1 MRILMTSHGYPPTLS
16 GVTLVVQKLARALV
30 RKGHEVMIITGSE
43 LAEPYEDE
51 DEGVHLVRVRS
62 VPNPFWEEAPLPFVR
77 PKRLQEMI
85 AEFQPDILHVHE
97 PALLAME
104 LVRLKQD
111 LGLPLL
117 ASCYYVP
124 RFITHYLTW
133 MGQSYEGVETVG
145 WLYSIWLYNQFDHV
159 VFSTSAQRRFFLDKG
174 LDVPTTIISNGVDT
188 TRYHPA
194 NGQTSDVE
202 ARYGLPPRPRILFV
216 SRLAKDKEI
225 DILIQAMPQVLAE
238 KEAHLLLVGRGDD
251 RPRLEDL
258 TKELGLQE
266 FVHFLGFV
274 PEEDLPALYWASDLF
289 AIASTCEVQSL
300 PTLQALATCLPVV
313 AVDALALP
321 ELVYDGQNGFLVPPG
336 DPKAIAKAILDIL
349 GDSDLAARMGQVGL
363 VISQPH
369 AEKHTFEL
377 YEGLYRQ
384 MLSAQPGW
392 EFANIPGHEG
402 GTPDPASAG
411 L

>member
-30 RKGHEVMIITGSE
+30 RKGHAVMVITGSE
-43 LAEPYEDE
+43 LAEPYDDE
-51 DEGVHLVRVRS
+51 DEGVQLIRVRS
-62 VPNPFWEEAPLPFVR
+62 VPNPFWEEAPLPFLR
-77 PKRLQEMI
+77 PKRFQEMI
-85 AEFQPDILHVHE
+85 AKFQPEIVHVHE
-97 PALLAME
+97 PALLALE
-104 LVRLKQD
+104 VVRLKD
-111 LGLPLL
+111 ELGLPLL

-133 MGQSYEGVETVG
+133 MGQSHESMETLG
-145 WLYSIWLYNQFDHV
+145 WLYSIWLYNQFDRV
-159 VFSTSAQRRFFLDKG
+159 VFSTSAHRRFFLEKG
-174 LDVPTTIISNGVDT
+174 LEVPTTIISNGVDT

-194 NGQTSDVE
+194 DDQPSDVE
-202 ARYGLPPRPRILFV
+202 ARYQLPPRPRILFV

-225 DILIQAMPQVLAE
+225 DCLIRAMPQVLA
-238 KEAHLLLVGRGDD
+238 KRQAHLLLVGRGDD

-258 TKELGLQE
+258 TEELGLQE

-274 PEEDLPALYWASDLF
+274 PEGDLPALYWVSDLF

-300 PTLQALATCLPVV
+300 PTLQALATSLPVV

-349 GDSDLAARMGQVGL
+349 GDSDLAARMGRAGIA
-363 VISQPH
+363 ISLPH
-369 AEKHTFEL
+369 AEEHTFEQYESL
-377 YEGLYRQ
+377 YQQ
-384 MLSAQPGW
+384 MLAAHSA
-392 EFANIPGHEG
+392 EG
-402 GTPDPASAG
+402 P
-411 L
+411 

>member
-1 MRILMTSHGYPPTLS
+1 
-16 GVTLVVQKLARALV
+16 LVVQKLARALV
-30 RKGHEVMIITGSE
+30 RKGHEVTVVTASE
-43 LAEPYEDE
+43 TTEPCEEE

-62 VPNPFWEEAPLPFVR
+62 VPNPFWEEAPLPFLR

-85 AEFQPDILHVHE
+85 AEFRPDLLHVHE

-104 LVRLKQD
+104 AARLKPD

-124 RFITHYLTW
+124 RFVTHYLTV
-133 MGQSYEGVETVG
+133 MGQVNESMETLA

-159 VFSTSAQRRFFLDKG
+159 VFSTSAQRQFFLDKG
-174 LDVPTTIISNGVDT
+174 LVAPTTIISNGVDT
-188 TRYHPA
+188 SRYRPYD
-194 NGQTSDVE
+194 GQATDVE
-202 ARYGLPPRPRILFV
+202 TRYGLPPRPRILFV

-225 DILIQAMPQVLAE
+225 DCLIRAMPRVLAE
-238 KEAHLLLVGRGDD
+238 RQAHLLLVGRGDD
-251 RPRLEDL
+251 RPRLEEL
-258 TKELGLQE
+258 TAELSLQE

-274 PEEDLPALYWASDLF
+274 PEGDLPALYWASDLF

-313 AVDALALP
+313 AVNALALP
-321 ELVYDGQNGFLVPPG
+321 ELVYDGHNGFLVPPG
-336 DPKAIAKAILDIL
+336 DPEAIARAILDIL
-349 GDSDLAARMGQVGL
+349 GDPDLAARMGQAGL
-363 VISQPH
+363 AISLPH
-369 AEKHTFEL
+369 AQEHTFDL

-384 MLSAQPGW
+384 MLSAQPAW
-392 EFANIPGHEG
+392 ERASVSGREKG
-402 GTPDPASAG
+402 AQDPASAG